1 MIKKLFTLLL
11 FALGVSTAFSQ
22 SNITAKVDMNNYL
35 GAYTNVYLS
44 GSFNS
49 WCGDCNQLTDA
60 DNDGVYEGTV
70 SIPDGA
76 IEYKFTMDNW
86 AAQEQFSGGESCT
99 VTNGGFTNRS
109 YTVSGDATLDVVC
122 FNSCDACV
130 DLGDQIDLPIDWNA
144 TDVDLTVTD
153 FGGNASEVAEDP
165 ADATN
170 MVLKTTKTNTAE
182 LWAGTTFS
190 NGKGGF
196 ATDIPFDAANNI
208 ISVNVYSPDAG
219 TIVRLKAEDKSDP
232 TKSVETEATTTTA
245 GAWEM
250 LEFDFTNQAMGTA
263 AIDYSYTYNMLSIFY
278 NFGTT
283 GADAG
288 EKVYYCDEVMFG
300 EAVVVEMNMV
310 TFQVDMNDYGKD
322 YTNVNLNGTF
332 NGWCGDCA
340 LMTDGD
346 ADGVY
351 ELTVELEEGEIE
363 YKFTVDGW
371 SDDEKFAGGES
382 CTKTTDGFTNRV
394 YEVTDDATLDV
405 VCWQSC
411 EECGEGPVSID
422 VTFQVDMSQYEGS
435 YTNINLNGTFNEWCG
450 DCAVMTDEDEDNVYE
465 LVVTLTADEEIEY
478 KFTVDGWTD
487 DEKFTEGDECTK
499 TTDGF
504 TNRVLT
510 PTEDAVLDVVC
521 YASCEACPTS
531 IRPINSYSF
540 SAFPNPSQGQVVV
553 SFELE
558 MEGSIT
564 VFNYQGKEVLSLNN
578 LSTQQQVLDLSD
590 QPVGMYLIQVNSTDG
605 VGYERVI
612 VE

>member
-1 MIKKLFTLLL
+1 MMSD
-11 FALGVSTAFSQ
+11 G
-22 SNITAKVDMNNYL
+22 
-35 GAYTNVYLS
+35 
-44 GSFNS
+44 
-49 WCGDCNQLTDA
+49 
-60 DNDGVYEGTV
+60 DNDGVYEVTL
-70 SIPDGA
+70 SIADATGY
-76 IEYKFTMDNW
+76 EYKFTIDNW
-86 AAQEQFSGGESCT
+86 AGQEQFAEGTSCT

-109 YTVSGDATLDVVC
+109 LDVSGTATLDVVC
-122 FNSCDACV
+122 FNTCAACV

-144 TDVDLTVTD
+144 TDVDLTVAD

-182 LWAGTTFS
+182 TWAGTTFS

-196 ATDIPFDAANNI
+196 ANAIPFDADNTTM
-208 ISVNVYSPDAG
+208 SVMVYSPDAG
-219 TIVRLKAEDKSDP
+219 TIVNLKAEDKTTP
-232 TKSVETEATTTTA
+232 TKSVETTATTTVSN
-245 GAWEM
+245 AWET
-250 LEFDFTNQAMGTA
+250 LTFDFSSERTGTA
-263 AIDYSYTYNMLSIFY
+263 AIDYTYTYDMLSIFY

-288 EKVYYCDEVMFG
+288 EKVYYCGEVMFG
-300 EAVVVEMNMV
+300 EAVVVDMNMI
-310 TFQVDMNDYGKD
+310 TFQVDMNDYEED
-322 YTNVNLNGTF
+322 YTTINLNGTF
-332 NGWCGDCA
+332 NEWCGACA
-340 LMTDGD
+340 EMTDED
-346 ADGVY
+346 MDGVY
-351 ELTVELEEGEIE
+351 EITVELEDGEIE
-363 YKFTVDGW
+363 YKFTADGW
-371 SDDEKFAGGES
+371 EASETFAGGES
-382 CTKTTDGFTNRV
+382 CTVTKDGFTNRV
-394 YEVTDDATLDV
+394 YMVDGEDATLDV
-405 VCWQSC
+405 VCWESC

-450 DCAVMTDEDEDNVYE
+450 DCAVMADDDEDNVYE
-465 LVVTLTADEEIEY
+465 LAVTLTADEEIEY

-510 PTEDAVLDVVC
+510 PSEDVVLDVVC

-531 IRPINSYSF
+531 IRPINSYAF
-540 SAFPNPSQGQVVV
+540 SAFPNPSQGQIVV

-578 LSTQQQVLDLSD
+578 LTTQQQVLDLSD